1 MQNISNRKNC
11 STPPL
16 HNHDSRRRLWNH
28 DELTSA
34 ALPARSQTD
43 KRFQAYCCTR
53 LTAICCTGGGGGTGC
68 TLLVIGLELPS
79 PLFAA
84 TGVGAFGTGTAGG
97 FGAVT
102 GIALGARF
110 FDARSYSS

>member
-1 MQNISNRKNC
+1 M
-11 STPPL
+11 
-16 HNHDSRRRLWNH
+16 
-28 DELTSA
+28 
-34 ALPARSQTD
+34 
-43 KRFQAYCCTR
+43 
-53 LTAICCTGGGGGTGC
+53 
-68 TLLVIGLELPS
+68 IGLELPS